1 MENTRAT
8 AHPALW
14 LMPSVV
20 QVALNLRPSMPLP
33 FNPGHY
39 TRHIH

>member
-8 AHPALW
+8 AHPALL
-14 LMPSVV
+14 LMPCVV
-20 QVALNLRPSMPLP
+20 PSALNLRPSMPLP